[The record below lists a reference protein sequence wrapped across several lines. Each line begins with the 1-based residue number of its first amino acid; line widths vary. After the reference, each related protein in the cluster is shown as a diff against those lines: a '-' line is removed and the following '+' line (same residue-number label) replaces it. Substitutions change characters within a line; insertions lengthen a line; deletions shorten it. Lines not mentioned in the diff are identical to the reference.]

1 MNRYIFPIALVVLL
15 AVTSVTRSQNLVPS
29 FIYPQT
35 SALPPGNIA
44 AAPSSDPNGRRW
56 MLLEGYGGNGRLYQQ
71 WQLVNP
77 EDLSA
82 KGYRGFH
89 TATD

>member
-1 MNRYIFPIALVVLL
+1 MSRNIYLITLVVLL
-15 AVTSVTRSQNLVPS
+15 TGATGARAQNLVPS

-35 SALPPGNIA
+35 SALPPGDVA
-44 AAPSSDPNGRRW
+44 AAPSSDPNGRHW
-56 MLLEGYGGNGRLYQQ
+56 MLLEGYGGNGQLYRQ